1 MTTFDNN
8 GTTPTA
14 PTGLRRLTG
23 RLSVGSGLPTR
34 HLLSLRA
41 IVVLGVILFG
51 AVGALYYFASV
62 DLKKVEVMLEE
73 NRAILAQG
81 RPDLGELQATLDG
94 WEWSRDLALGNR
106 VEKRFDSGLLDEIF
120 QIAEVASVDIFS
132 SGIREESI
140 TPIQDTQY
148 RSTPMF
154 VKARG
159 ELGPIEHFM
168 FLLESGALV
177 TSEIVKTLVTE
188 DSGQF
193 LIEAE
198 LNSLSEFA
206 YNGPEGVSGESGS
219 AAGQTS
225 AALK

>member
-1 MTTFDNN
+1 MTTLDSTA
-8 GTTPTA
+8 TTTVTPVGA
-14 PTGLRRLTG
+14 RRF
-23 RLSVGSGLPTR
+23 TR
-34 HLLSLRA
+34 LLSLGVGLPARYLQKPLV
-41 IVVLGVILFG
+41 IVALGLVLLGI
-51 AVGALYYFASV
+51 VGTLYFFAAE
-62 DLKKVEVMLEE
+62 DLKKVETMLEE

-81 RPDLGELQATLDG
+81 RPDLDELRATLDG

-106 VEKRFDSGLLDEIF
+106 VEKRFDSGLLEEIL
-120 QIAEVASVDIFS
+120 QIADIAGVDIFS
-132 SGIREESI
+132 AGIREESI

-159 ELGPIEHFM
+159 ELGAIEHFM

-177 TSEIVKTLVTE
+177 TSEIVSTHVTE

-206 YNGPEGVSGESGS
+206 YNGPEGVSTGS
-219 AAGQTS
+219 AAPPDQTS
-225 AALK
+225 AALR